1 MLGPYRLLACFS
13 FCMCCIDVGVIVLRA
28 FNPFS
33 VAAFLKIRRR
43 ARRSLFRFFFV
54 FDPFFSW
61 LLLPFQALIFRT
73 FIQIFNT
80 FLCFSIFRLAG
91 PNAEFDISHCARELK
106 VIKKACRFFPG
117 FFGFGALSQLLSI
130 WLSIASFQSKKLHGG
145 ASWRAHRFNWSS
157 TGSGCLG

>member
-54 FDPFFSW
+54 FDPFFQLIAVAFSGFNFSHFYSN
-61 LLLPFQALIFRT
+61 FQHVFV
-73 FIQIFNT
+73 FFN
-80 FLCFSIFRLAG
+80 FSFSRAQ
-91 PNAEFDISHCARELK
+91 
-106 VIKKACRFFPG
+106 CR
-117 FFGFGALSQLLSI
+117 I
-130 WLSIASFQSKKLHGG
+130 
-145 ASWRAHRFNWSS
+145 
-157 TGSGCLG
+157 